1 MVGVVSERI
10 EVQIVAVSH
19 SDELLSS
26 QSTIQHCQSSHS
38 PASPLY
44 EIVGPVG
51 LEARFFWILIKTAKY
66 RVEKTLVGSDRCA
79 LFGTLP
85 RSLEPLLC
93 HN

>member
-51 LEARFFWILIKTAKY
+51 LEARFFMDSNAQLTILSNI
-66 RVEKTLVGSDRCA
+66 
-79 LFGTLP
+79 F
-85 RSLEPLLC
+85 
-93 HN
+93 N